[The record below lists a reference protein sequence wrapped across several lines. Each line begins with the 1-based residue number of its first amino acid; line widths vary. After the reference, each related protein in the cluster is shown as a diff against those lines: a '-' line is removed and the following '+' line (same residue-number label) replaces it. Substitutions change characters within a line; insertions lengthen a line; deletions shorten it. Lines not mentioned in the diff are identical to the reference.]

1 MKKKIIF
8 LLIIL
13 LTAGGGYFVFLKQK
27 PVSQS
32 IHAGHSA
39 TAKYFCPMHPHYT
52 SDKPGDC
59 PICHMRLVPMES
71 MGSKE
76 ALAEHEKSK
85 PLAPESVCALH
96 DCPMLKEG
104 QACPMLVL
112 AESGEK
118 LECPVCKSRI
128 DTAQAQQAILS
139 KEGYAP
145 VLISPKKQQLIGI
158 QTSLVEKKRIEKA
171 IRAVGKIAYDPELYQ
186 AQAEYIQS
194 IRSLKNSPG
203 EKEWAAKLV
212 ESARTKLVLMG
223 LNPAMIEAIE
233 RSGSPDKSL
242 LVSVPGAQAWVYA
255 NIYEYEIP
263 LVKVGDGMEVEVPS
277 SPENKLRGQI
287 QSIDTLVDPVT
298 RSVRVRATVHNDK
311 GFLKPDLFVNV
322 SLKVDLGEVL
332 AVPREA
338 VFVSGRTTLV
348 FLDKG
353 DGLFEPKIVIVGQKA
368 EKMVEIREG
377 LKEGQRVITNGN
389 FLVDSESRLKAAL
402 SGMGGPS
409 GGGEHS
415 GHQHG

>member
-8 LLIIL
+8 LLVL
-13 LTAGGGYFVFLKQK
+13 VLAAGGGYFIFLKQK
-27 PVSQS
+27 TASNS
-32 IHAGHSA
+32 IHAGHPVS
-39 TAKYFCPMHPHYT
+39 AKYFCPMHPHYT

-71 MGSKE
+71 MGSKS

-85 PLAPESVCALH
+85 SQTPESICTLH
-96 DCPMLKEG
+96 ECPMIKEG
-104 QACPMLVL
+104 QACPMLVI

-128 DTAQAQQAILS
+128 DAAEADRAVLT

-158 QTSLVEKKRIEKA
+158 QTSLVERKRIEKV

-194 IRSLKNSPG
+194 IQSLKNSSG
-203 EKEWAAKLV
+203 EKDWARKLA
-212 ESARTKLVLMG
+212 ESARTKLTLMG
-223 LNPAMIEAIE
+223 LNPAMIEMIE
-233 RSGSPDKSL
+233 QSAAPDKSL
-242 LVSVPGAQAWVYA
+242 LVSVTGGQAWVYA

-263 LVKVGDGMEVEVPS
+263 LVKVGDFMEVEVPS
-277 SPENKLRGQI
+277 APEKKLRGEI
-287 QSIDTLVDPVT
+287 RSIDTVVDPAT
-298 RSVRVRATVHNDK
+298 RSVRVRALVSNEE

-322 SLKVDLGEVL
+322 SLKADLGEVL
-332 AVPREA
+332 AVPQEA
-338 VFVSGRTTLV
+338 VFLSGKTTLV

-353 DGLFEPKIVIVGQKA
+353 DGLFEPKVVVVGQKA
-368 EKMVEIREG
+368 EKAVEIREG

-402 SGMGGPS
+402 SGMGQ
-409 GGGEHS
+409 GEPKP
-415 GHQHG
+415 GHDHG